1 MIVLAIDPGTTESGY
16 AVLEFDGK
24 TATSIVESGKI
35 ENFLI
40 FDAIE
45 RWKESIKETGLLAI
59 EMIAHYGKNMAA
71 GAETFETCCWIG
83 KFELFANM
91 VCGISGGR
99 IVRVYRHEEKQFL
112 CGTGI
117 AKDKDIIVALRDRY
131 APGVPNSGK
140 GTKKEPGF
148 FYGVKA
154 DAWQAVAVAVT
165 GVEKMGGKL

>member
-16 AVLEFDGK
+16 SVLEFDGK
-24 TATSIVESGKI
+24 TATRILESGKI
-35 ENFLI
+35 INNGIYSVIQSRAQEL
-40 FDAIE
+40 
-45 RWKESIKETGLLAI
+45 KTGLLAI

-91 VCGISGGR
+91 MCGVSSSR

-140 GTKKEPGF
+140 GTKKQPGF